1 MRETKEEGD
10 SATGTQL
17 LDRAVGVL
25 RYLGDVGQQGASMA
39 SIGDALQLKQSTTH
53 RIVTALQ
60 RHGLIDRE
68 LNTKRYRLGLALF
81 AMGATAADGT
91 GLRRMARP
99 ALVRLSAETHDTVFL
114 MARAG
119 LNAVCVDRQEGTY
132 VLDSLTGY
140 VGGQIPLGVGPASLA
155 ILAFLEDTEAQAIIK
170 ANASRYETYRG
181 LSAERIRK
189 ALPRVREN
197 GYAIDQDELVA
208 GISAMAIPIL
218 PQGRDAVAAIAINMT
233 SSRLPKE
240 RIPDLLALLQSEV
253 RQIENA
259 INPLEGHRIAPLDHR
274 SVASVG
280 KRAAE

>member
-1 MRETKEEGD
+1 MRETKEASD

-39 SIGDALQLKQSTTH
+39 SIGEALQLKQSTAH

-68 LNTKRYRLGLALF
+68 LHTKRYRLGLALF

-91 GLRRMARP
+91 GLRRLARP
-99 ALVRLSAETHDTVFL
+99 ALMRLSAASGDTVFL

-119 LNAVCVDRQEGTY
+119 FNAVCVDRQEGTY
-132 VLDSLTGY
+132 ILDSLTGY

-155 ILAFLEDTEAQAIIK
+155 ILAFLPIDEAEAIIS
-170 ANASRYETYRG
+170 ANAARYEMYRG

-189 ALPRVREN
+189 ALPQVREQ
-197 GYAIDQDELVA
+197 GFAIDQDELVA
-208 GISAMAIPIL
+208 GIAAMAIPIL

-233 SSRLPKE
+233 SPRLPKE
-240 RIPDLLALLQSEV
+240 RVPELLASLRAEV
-253 RQIENA
+253 RQIEEA
-259 INPLEGHRIAPLDHR
+259 LNPLEGHRIAPLDR
-274 SVASVG
+274 SSG
-280 KRAAE
+280 RDSDR